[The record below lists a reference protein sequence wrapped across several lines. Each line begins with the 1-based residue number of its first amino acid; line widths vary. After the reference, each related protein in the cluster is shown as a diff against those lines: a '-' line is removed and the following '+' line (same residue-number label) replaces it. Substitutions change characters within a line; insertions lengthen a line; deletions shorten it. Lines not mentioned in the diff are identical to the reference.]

1 MTDAYKVPDLA
12 PGAFHRAEETVRR
25 SRFIVTMARVSSPEE
40 AKAFIDRI
48 REEHAGA
55 THNCWAYNAGAPG
68 DTAQVGA
75 SDDGEPKG
83 TAGRPMLTALLHS
96 DVGEVA
102 AVVTRYFGGILL
114 GTGGLVRA
122 YQGSVKLGLEGLP
135 VTLREDMR
143 RFVVSIEPHQVSDFQ
158 HFLAEARGRVQSSDF
173 RFDATFEVLVPSDE
187 ADAFVERLSEA
198 TAGEALIDPIDEEKV
213 LREIQARGDPM
224 NVTVSVRLQVFA
236 REGSRENIAV

>member
-158 HFLAEARGRVQSSDF
+158 HFLAESRGRVQSSDF

-187 ADAFVERLSEA
+187 ADAFVGRLSEA
-198 TAGEALIDPIDEEKV
+198 TAGEALIDPIDEE
-213 LREIQARGDPM
+213 
-224 NVTVSVRLQVFA
+224 
-236 REGSRENIAV
+236 

>member
-158 HFLAEARGRVQSSDF
+158 HFLAESRGRVQSSDF

-198 TAGEALIDPIDEEKV
+198 TAGEALIDPIDEEEI
-213 LREIQARGDPM
+213 LREIQAREDSM
-224 NVTVSVRLQVFA
+224 NVTASVRLQVFA

>member
-1 MTDAYKVPDLA
+1 MKEYLVPTGDGEA
-12 PGAFHRAEETVRR
+12 QFIERR
-25 SRFIVTMARVSSPEE
+25 SRFIGHIFLTETEEE
-40 AKAFIDRI
+40 ALARLKQM
-48 REEHAGA
+48 REQYWDA
-55 THNCWAYNAGAPG
+55 THNVYAYIIRDGA
-68 DTAQVGA
+68 TRF
-75 SDDGEPKG
+75 SDDGEPGG
-83 TAGRPMLTALLHS
+83 TAGMPVLQVLQREELYNVTC
-96 DVGEVA
+96 
-102 AVVTRYFGGILL
+102 VVTRYFGGILL

-198 TAGEALIDPIDEEKV
+198 TAGEALIDPIDEE
-213 LREIQARGDPM
+213 
-224 NVTVSVRLQVFA
+224 
-236 REGSRENIAV
+236 